1 MMQNDTQT
9 VLININQ
16 VKATTG
22 FKSTTSVYTL
32 MQTQEFPKPVGIGNR
47 TKRWIESEVQDWIKS
62 RILSSRG
69 AS

>member
-1 MMQNDTQT
+1 MDQSVKTI
-9 VLININQ
+9 LIDIGQ

-62 RILSSRG
+62 RILNSRG

>member
-1 MMQNDTQT
+1 MEQSVKTI
-9 VLININQ
+9 LIDIGQ